1 MIRTYE
7 SLEGDSPLVL
17 QGTVPFNNQILIS
30 LSMSP
35 YFFYFFAAV
44 LIFASLSVVLAK
56 NPLYNVLSLVVAIFS
71 LSCLFVILEAFFVGM
86 VLLLVYAG
94 AVLIFFLFVVMCLN
108 LNTVTLTSSQQSRFH
123 WLGTFVGLMFV
134 SSFYF
139 AAKSFIKAQ
148 TMEATSI
155 RGTIETIGKILFTD
169 YLLPFELTSLL
180 LLIAIFGI
188 VSLAQ
193 GALSTGKNTENP

>member
-1 MIRTYE
+1 
-7 SLEGDSPLVL
+7 
-17 QGTVPFNNQILIS
+17 
-30 LSMSP
+30 MSP
-35 YFFYFFAAV
+35 YFFYFFAAI
-44 LIFASLSVVLAK
+44 LIFASLCVVLAR

-71 LSCLFVILEAFFVGM
+71 LSCLFVLLEAFFVGM

-108 LNTVTLTSSQQSRFH
+108 LNAVILTSAQQNRFR
-123 WLGTFVGLMFV
+123 WLGSMAGLMFA
-134 SSFYF
+134 SSFCL
-139 AAKSFIKAQ
+139 ATKSFIKAQ
-148 TMEATSI
+148 TMEASSI

-193 GALSTGKNTENP
+193 GALSTGKDIENS